1 MSVPASLLSLCAYLY
16 SFCWH
21 ITNMHVYPFIQC
33 FVGQSVS
40 TSLRMCQS
48 LCVSVYISY
57 PLSCLSVGFCVFGC
71 VSDTAL
77 PLMSWVWRRDGFS
90 GRRRVLVWERVN
102 DQTWSKLPW
111 LRHFLLS
118 QLILK
123 RNIANVLTLKWGIP
137 HSEHHEITDA
147 RMCAELTKIVSVKR
161 PCPLQLFSIV
171 LQWEESD
178 GGLMM

>member
-1 MSVPASLLSLCAYLY
+1 MCL
-16 SFCWH
+16 
-21 ITNMHVYPFIQC
+21 C
-33 FVGQSVS
+33 FVGQSVC
-40 TSLRMCQS
+40 LPLLGCARA
-48 LCVSVYISY
+48 CVY
-57 PLSCLSVGFCVFGC
+57 PCIYPIPCHAWVLVFCVFGC

-102 DQTWSKLPW
+102 VQTWSKLPW

-123 RNIANVLTLKWGIP
+123 RNIPNVLTLKCGIP
-137 HSEHHEITDA
+137 HSEYREITNA
-147 RMCAELTKIVSVKR
+147 RLCVELTKR
-161 PCPLQLFSIV
+161 PYQLQLFSII